1 MSTKCSMAYGDKFH
15 LYTDCLDQ
23 HSSVY
28 LQLDTAEFE
37 ASQSHVAIRIPL
49 AIWEYVRLY
58 SPANYEL
65 ADLSD
70 KELHGL
76 ATKRLAEHRKS
87 LRQWKPNS
95 PLKALFKISGPNGVR
110 EVLAQLRA
118 QRATQQKLR
127 KEVEQLRSANNPKT
141 KTRNRL
147 RRRKR
152 VLLPE
157 FEKLMGGPIEKGS
170 IQDALDEIRGDR

>member
-1 MSTKCSMAYGDKFH
+1 MSTKCSLAYGDKFH

-23 HSSVY
+23 HTSVY

-37 ASQSHVAIRIPL
+37 ASQSHVTVRIPL

-70 KELHGL
+70 KELHEQ
-76 ATKRLAEHRKS
+76 ATKRVAEHRETM
-87 LRQWKPNS
+87 RQWKPNS
-95 PLKALFKISGPNGVR
+95 PLKALIKFNGPKGVR
-110 EVLAQLRA
+110 EVLAQLRV
-118 QRATQQKLR
+118 QRAAQQKLR
-127 KEVEQLRSANNPKT
+127 NEVEQLRSANSPKI
-141 KTRNRL
+141 KIRNRL

-157 FEKLMGGPIEKGS
+157 FKKLMAGPIGKGS
-170 IQDALDEIRGDR
+170 IQYALDEIRGDR